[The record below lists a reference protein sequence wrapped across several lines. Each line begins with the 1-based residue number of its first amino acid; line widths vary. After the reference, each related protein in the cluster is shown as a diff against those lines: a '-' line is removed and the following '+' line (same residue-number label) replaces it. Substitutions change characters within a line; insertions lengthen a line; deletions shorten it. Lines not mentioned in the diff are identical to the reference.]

1 MATHRENKDMHEA
14 AVITAAVAA
23 HNVLTGSAFV
33 IESRPNPPDAVIVD
47 GTSQFWVEHTDAFYS
62 SDWARDLTTF
72 AASDKEHIP
81 LGEGVHVNMDA
92 TLAEEFCKRVLEKF
106 HKPAYAPL
114 VEKYGPGI
122 LVVGLETPWLNE
134 DTIELIN
141 CSWREIGS
149 PDLSSVFRWVYLG
162 FRNEGEN
169 RAIPWE
175 PA

>member
-47 GTSQFWVEHTDAFYS
+47 GTSRFWVEHTDAFYS
-62 SDWARDLTTF
+62 SDWAIDLTTF

-81 LGEGVHVNMDA
+81 LERGVHVDMDS
-92 TLAEEFCKRVLEKF
+92 TLAEKFCSVVLK
-106 HKPAYAPL
+106 KLSNSSYAPL
-114 VEKYGPGI
+114 ADEYGPGI
-122 LVVGLETPWLNE
+122 LVVGLETPWLSN
-134 DTIELIN
+134 DTIDSIN
-141 CSWREIGS
+141 FRWNEIGS
-149 PDLSSVFRWVYLG
+149 SDLSSVFRWVYLG